1 MTEGPPDGA
10 DEDGPA
16 PPPEEP
22 PPTVAKKPPPADE
35 PPPPPAEL
43 TEPNNLPPPAE
54 PPAEPLR
61 PQAPVGLNPPPPPAP
76 PLELTRRLVGA
87 SFDLLSRASDE
98 MRAASFYVGAIVLGT
113 VGPFAL
119 ASWVLEVSTLHRTVD
134 QAATLMSGGAGAW
147 YGLLA
152 IPALI
157 GGFVALVE
165 SRTMAAGILG
175 GRLAGR
181 PLTVRQ
187 GLARSRMVFW
197 RAVVASIVAGVPL
210 ALLQGAV
217 EAVLA
222 DVFDMTG
229 EVTVAVSIVVTALFG
244 APLAY
249 MLAGVVLG
257 DVDPFEALRRSIRVF
272 RARKIAAIVV
282 ALVETSTGLLI
293 LFGLGAG
300 LDIALRLLDALGL
313 GASSGPAGLILVTI
327 GIAAGTFAL
336 GTLIYTVTAIALAPQ
351 VVMFVG
357 LTHATIGLDHV
368 RPGGDRAPDRRGSG
382 WPAFRMF
389 GRGMLLAI
397 VIGWLMLALVAF
409 LLLR

>member
-1 MTEGPPDGA
+1 VTEGSLDAARPDGTGS
-10 DEDGPA
+10 DGPGVPE
-16 PPPEEP
+16 PPQPPTSEP
-22 PPTVAKKPPPADE
+22 PPAPA
-35 PPPPPAEL
+35 PSIVPS
-43 TEPNNLPPPAE
+43 
-54 PPAEPLR
+54 
-61 PQAPVGLNPPPPPAP
+61 PAP
-76 PLELTRRLVGA
+76 PLESTRRLVGA

-98 MRAASFYVGAIVLGT
+98 MRAASFYVGAIVVAT

-119 ASWVLEVSTLHRTVD
+119 ASWVLEVATLHRTVD
-134 QAATLMSGGAGAW
+134 EAEALMNGSAGVW

-152 IPALI
+152 VPALI

-181 PLTVRQ
+181 PLTVRE

-210 ALLQGAV
+210 ALLQGAID
-217 EAVLA
+217 AVLA
-222 DVFDMTG
+222 EALNMTD

-249 MLAGVVLG
+249 ILAGVVLG
-257 DVDPFEALRRSIRVF
+257 DVDPFEALRRSLRVF
-272 RARKIAAIVV
+272 RARKLAAVVV
-282 ALVETSTGLLI
+282 ALVETATGLLI

-313 GASSGPAGLILVTI
+313 GASSGPAGLLLVTI
-327 GIAAGTFAL
+327 GIAAATFAL

-368 RPGGDRAPDRRGSG
+368 RPGGHQAPDRPGSG
-382 WPAFRMF
+382 QPTFRML
-389 GRGMLLAI
+389 GRGIRLAI
-397 VIGWLMLALVAF
+397 VLAWLTLALVAF
-409 LLLR
+409 LFLR

>member
-1 MTEGPPDGA
+1 VTEGPPDLAGP
-10 DEDGPA
+10 DGTESDGPGVPA
-16 PPPEEP
+16 QEP
-22 PPTVAKKPPPADE
+22 PPPPAAPAE
-35 PPPPPAEL
+35 PPPPPAE
-43 TEPNNLPPPAE
+43 
-54 PPAEPLR
+54 
-61 PQAPVGLNPPPPPAP
+61 PQLAPIGQARPAP
-76 PLELTRRLVGA
+76 PLESTRRLVGA

-98 MRAASFYVGAIVLGT
+98 MRAASFYIGAIVLGT

-119 ASWVLEVSTLHRTVD
+119 ASWVLEVGTLHRTVD
-134 QAATLMSGGAGAW
+134 EAAVLMEGGAGVW

-152 IPALI
+152 VPALI

-181 PLTVRQ
+181 PLTVRE

-222 DVFDMTG
+222 DLFNMTG
-229 EVTVAVSIVVTALFG
+229 EVTVAVSIAVTALFG

-257 DVDPFEALRRSIRVF
+257 DVDPFEALRRSFRVF
-272 RARKIAAIVV
+272 RARKIAAVVV
-282 ALVETSTGLLI
+282 ALVETTTGLLI

-313 GASSGPAGLILVTI
+313 GAGSGPAGLVLVTLGI
-327 GIAAGTFAL
+327 GAATFAL

-368 RPGGDRAPDRRGSG
+368 RPGGDRAPDRRGAG
-382 WPAFRMF
+382 RPAFRMF

-397 VIGWLMLALVAF
+397 VIAWLILALVAF
-409 LLLR
+409 LFLR